1 MFKLGKTRAN
11 YTFDQLSSA
20 YNENDQGALNSV
32 CNVTIQVLI
41 CMRPQPFQ
49 LSSVNL
55 AKGYI
60 QKHQKLLKAQTQRAD
75 MHVTV

>member
-32 CNVTIQVLI
+32 CNGDHT
-41 CMRPQPFQ
+41 
-49 LSSVNL
+49 SVNMHASSAL
-55 AKGYI
+55 SALQCELGKRVHS
-60 QKHQKLLKAQTQRAD
+60 KTPKLLKAQTQRAD
-75 MHVTV
+75 MHVTE